1 MESDS
6 YTSGKQ
12 TALAKFGF
20 AKRTETSQGICF
32 KVDLENFVNEL
43 EKKETFVTCPY
54 CLEIKQFTSNQYLNN
69 HIKYK
74 HPRKDTIE
82 IEKNVS
88 KPALLVLHPK
98 PKVSL
103 GDNIPHSRSRVQVKT
118 YKKNRRIIKETI
130 IYSEI

>member
-1 MESDS
+1 MKSKS

-12 TALAKFGF
+12 TTLATFGF
-20 AKRTETSQGICF
+20 TKRIETSRGSCF
-32 KVDLENFVNEL
+32 KGDLENFVNEL

-54 CLEIKQFTSNQYLNN
+54 CLESISKQFTSNQYLNN

-88 KPALLVLHPK
+88 KPTLLVLHPK
-98 PKVSL
+98 PKASL
-103 GDNIPHSRSRVQVKT
+103 SVIFPTTEAESQLKHLKDLEDHQRDNHIV
-118 YKKNRRIIKETI
+118 
-130 IYSEI
+130 